1 MFFRMISLVLTLGI
15 TGYLLMMALKSD
27 KEIDKNPTVI
37 EQKKVLLDATG
48 VDASDPKAV
57 KDYTLK
63 QAQEI
68 EAFQKQAEQVGT
80 GE

>member
-63 QAQEI
+63 QAQEL
-68 EAFQKQAEQVGT
+68 EDYQKQVGQMGT